1 LPRARTSLAVV
12 VLLGIPHLV
21 DARIHHETTH
31 DAIVHSGRPTR
42 SHDTTALL

>member
-1 LPRARTSLAVV
+1 VV

-31 DAIVHSGRPTR
+31 DAIVLSGRPTR